1 MKKFAKFVTNK
12 RILILVIAAFLIIPS
27 IYGIVATKI
36 NYDILTYLPKNLDS
50 MKGQTILDKTFS
62 DAATSF
68 LIVEDMQP
76 KDIVKLKDNISKVNG
91 VEKAIW
97 TNDVLD
103 TSIPKEILPDEVKN
117 ILYNKNSTLIIVKYK
132 DSASSES
139 TMNAIAQIRKIS
151 GKQCFLSG
159 MSAIVKDTKD
169 LSDKETPFYV
179 LVAVLLSVLVL
190 SLTMESVIIPFIF
203 LLGIGMAILYN
214 MGTNLF
220 LGQISYI
227 TKALAAVLQL
237 AVTMDFSIFL
247 LHRYDE
253 ERENFEDKKEA
264 MAEAIVKTFA
274 AIGGSAATAIAG
286 FLAMCAMRL
295 GLGVDIGLV
304 MAKGVFLGVLSTIT
318 ILPALI
324 LVFDKAIYRFRHRS
338 LLPEF
343 SKTAKVVTGKYRW
356 VFIVLFIIA
365 FIPALYGKGQTKVY
379 YNLDESLPKT
389 LSSIV
394 ATNKLKAD
402 YNMTTTHMIMVKDTL
417 SAYKIKDMISEMESV
432 DGVDK
437 VLAYDKYVGPII
449 PESFLPSDIK
459 ENFEKG
465 GYKLLI
471 VNSKYKAATDN
482 ENAQIDKINK
492 IVKSYDKDG
501 IVAGEGPLTK
511 DLVEMAAVDF
521 KNVEIVSII
530 AIFAIILLLFKSF
543 SIPVVLVGSIEL
555 AIFINMAVPY
565 YTGSV
570 IPFIASIVIGCI
582 QLGSTVNYAILVTTR
597 FREELRKG
605 IDKYEAMRVAVQGTA
620 RSVVTSAL
628 TFFAATIGVS
638 IVAKIEMIKT
648 LCEML
653 ARGALISMVI
663 IVFVLPALLVA
674 LEKVIDLTTLY
685 WKTAPNF
692 LNRKNEK
699 VA

>member
-1 MKKFAKFVTNK
+1 MKKFAEFVTHK
-12 RILILVIAAFLIIPS
+12 KVLVLVIAVLLLLPS
-27 IYGIVATKI
+27 VYGLLTTKV
-36 NYDILTYLPKNLDS
+36 NYDILTYLPKELDS
-50 MKGQTILDKTFS
+50 MKGQEVLDKTFS

-68 LIVEDMQP
+68 LIVEDMQT
-76 KDIVKLKDNISKVNG
+76 KDVVKLKDNISKVDG

-97 TNDVLD
+97 SSDMLD

-117 ILYNKNSTLIIVKYK
+117 ILYNKNSTLIIIKYK
-132 DSASSES
+132 DSMSSES
-139 TMNAIAQIRKIS
+139 TMNAIEQIRKIS

-214 MGTNLF
+214 MGSNIF

-253 ERENFEDKKEA
+253 ERNNFDDKKEA
-264 MAEAIVKTFA
+264 MAEAIVKTLA

-286 FLAMCAMRL
+286 FLAMCVMKL
-295 GLGVDIGLV
+295 GLGTDIGLV

-324 LVFDKAIYRFRHRS
+324 LVFDNAIYRFRHRS

-343 SKTAKVVTGKYRW
+343 KKTAKFVTGKYKW
-356 VFIVLFIIA
+356 VLIVLFIIA
-365 FIPALYGKGQTKVY
+365 FIPAIFGKEQTKVY

-417 SAYKIKDMISEMESV
+417 PSYKVKNMIDEISKV

-437 VLAYDKYVGPII
+437 AIAYDKYVGPGL
-449 PESFLPSDIK
+449 PESFIPAELKD
-459 ENFEKG
+459 NFEKG
-465 GYKLLI
+465 GYKLLL
-471 VNSKYKAATDN
+471 VNSKYKAATDA
-482 ENAQIDKINK
+482 ENAQIDNIIK

-501 IVAGEGPLTK
+501 LVAGEGPLTK

-521 KNVEIVSII
+521 KNVDVVSII
-530 AIFAIILLLFKSF
+530 AIFAIILLLFKSI
-543 SIPVVLVGSIEL
+543 SIPVILVGSIEL
-555 AIFINMAVPY
+555 AIFINMAIPY

-605 IDKYEAMRVAVQGTA
+605 IEKHEAMEIAVQGTA

-638 IVAKIEMIKT
+638 FVAKIEMIKT
-648 LCEML
+648 LCAML

-674 LEKVIDLTTLY
+674 LEKVVNATTLH
-685 WKTAPNF
+685 W
-692 LNRKNEK
+692 RKIPSYFSKNSSN
-699 VA
+699 AA